1 MNPQVMNQNP
11 LDARQAWETLDDFV
25 REVAPELARSTEPR
39 DEFIKRSEHHRD
51 VQDFYLIQL
60 AVDAGCRLA
69 THDVRLCEKWP
80 EDTVRVA

>member
-11 LDARQAWETLDDFV
+11 LDVRQAWGALDDFV
-25 REVAPELARSTEPR
+25 REVAPELVRSTEPR
-39 DEFIKRSEHHRD
+39 EEFINRSEHHRD

-60 AVDAGCRLA
+60 AVDAGCRLV

-80 EDTVRVA
+80 EYTVRVA